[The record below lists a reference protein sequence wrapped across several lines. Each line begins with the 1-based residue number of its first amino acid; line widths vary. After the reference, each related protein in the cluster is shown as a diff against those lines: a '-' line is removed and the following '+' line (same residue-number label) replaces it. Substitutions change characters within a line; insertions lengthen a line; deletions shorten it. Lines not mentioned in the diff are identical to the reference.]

1 MFANN
6 HKISLRQLKRMLV
19 FDLFSVSSIII
30 PRIAFVST
38 GRDGGIAIILGT
50 LYAFIYAFIILSFA
64 REVKGDYLSYS
75 KDNVGSLLT
84 FVVGVLYIIKLF
96 ACCVFAS
103 KLFGDL
109 IKVTL
114 LEDTDNRII
123 ILLLLVLSAYCASK
137 GIETRARVAEIL
149 YLIVLIPIFAFLI
162 LGLRDIDY
170 TNLMPI
176 LSEDT
181 KTIMYGGYEV
191 FLTFS
196 IIEMLLFIVPF
207 IKYRTTDA
215 KKKRKLSSY
224 VGQAIAIVGVLNLL
238 FFIVSLGILGAGQTK
253 RTLWSMV
260 YMLQVIKIPG
270 GFLQRQDAVL
280 LGLWLLSIFTLVSG
294 FLYYIVIISKHI
306 LRVPKE
312 NYLLVPFVLLIFGV
326 ASIPM
331 ETDEFY
337 DYFSFYMKFVGMP
350 QSILIP
356 LFVVFIGKL
365 KTLVNKTSAIRNILI
380 IITCASVL
388 TLTGCADKTE
398 IEDRNF
404 VQAIGIDYA
413 DEKYNVYYVLPDLKE
428 LTGQGVTEPEDLVVS
443 LNGINFSRV
452 EEDYKLRYNKRLDF
466 SHLKA
471 IIIGH
476 GLSMNKEA
484 LIELNQYVKN
494 KYELGKNVL
503 FFLASDEAKDI
514 IDLNDVL
521 EGGIGEYLDRLY
533 RINMSNT
540 DKEEVTIG
548 DLVRGMNNEN
558 EAVRVPIIREM
569 NQRLESNG
577 LGIFLDFRL
586 VYEVSEEV
594 GDYVELSNGYGKNK
608 RLFINNNKIDE
619 DEYVIHINSLGRKL
633 DYEIRE
639 GKPYLILSI
648 DGDASIEKGIVLSND
663 VPTKDMYYKH
673 KTSTAKGE
681 VTTEIEDFC
690 NFYIR
695 ERIIG
700 NLSEILK
707 KEKIDYLNLYRLTS
721 YKKSSIWYKYQERE
735 TNFIDD
741 LQYEVNVNFRME

>member
-6 HKISLRQLKRMLV
+6 NKISLRQLKRMLV

-50 LYAFIYAFIILSFA
+50 LYALIYAFIILSFA
-64 REVKGDYLSYS
+64 KEIKGDYLSYS
-75 KDNVGSLLT
+75 KENVGSLLT
-84 FVVGVLYIIKLF
+84 AVIGILYIIKLF

-123 ILLLLVLSAYCASK
+123 ILLLLVTSAYCASK
-137 GIETRARVAEIL
+137 GIEARARISEIL
-149 YLIVLIPIFAFLI
+149 YLIVLVPILVFLLI
-162 LGLRDIDY
+162 GLRNIDV

-196 IIEMLLFIVPF
+196 IIELLLFVVPY
-207 IKYRTTDA
+207 IKYRAGDA
-215 KKKRKLSSY
+215 KKKRRLSVF

-238 FFIVSLGILGAGQTK
+238 FFIVSLGILGPGQTK
-253 RTLWSMV
+253 RSLWSMV
-260 YMLQVIKIPG
+260 YMIQVVRIPG
-270 GFLQRQDAVL
+270 GFLQRQDAVI

-294 FLYYIVIISKHI
+294 FLYYIVVISKHI
-306 LRVPKE
+306 LRVPKQ
-312 NYLLVPFVLLIFGV
+312 NYLLIPFILLIFGA

-337 DYFSFYMKFVGMP
+337 DYFSFYMKFIGLP
-350 QSILIP
+350 QSILMP
-356 LFVVFIGKL
+356 LFIVFIGKL
-365 KTLVNKTSAIRNILI
+365 KKVVYKNSTIRNILVFVI
-380 IITCASVL
+380 CGAAL

-404 VQAIGIDYA
+404 IQAIGIDYV
-413 DEKYNVYYVLPDLKE
+413 DDKYNVYYVLPDLKQ
-428 LTGQGVTEPEDLVVS
+428 LTGRGITDPENLVIS
-443 LNGINFSRV
+443 LSDINFSRV
-452 EEDYKLRYNKRLDF
+452 EEEYHLRHNKRLDF

-476 GLSMNKEA
+476 ELAMNKEA
-484 LIELNQYVKN
+484 FTELNQYVQN
-494 KYELGKNVL
+494 KYEIGKNVL
-503 FFLASDEAKDI
+503 VFLSSNDAKDI
-514 IDLNDVL
+514 IDLNEVV
-521 EGGIGEYLDRLY
+521 EGGVGEYLDRLY
-533 RINMSNT
+533 RINLSNT

-558 EAVRVPIIREM
+558 EVVRVPIIRTM
-569 NQRLESNG
+569 DQRLESSG
-577 LGIFLDFRL
+577 LGIFLDFKL

-594 GDYVELSNGYGKNK
+594 GDYLELSNGYGKNK
-608 RLFINNNKIDE
+608 RLFIKDNKTDN
-619 DEYVIHINSLGRKL
+619 DEYVIVINNLGRKL
-633 DYEIRE
+633 DYEWRD
-639 GKPYLILSI
+639 GKPYIVLSI
-648 DGDASIEKGIVLSND
+648 DGGASIEKGIVLSND
-663 VPTKDMYYKH
+663 VPTKEMYYEH

-681 VTTEIEDFC
+681 VTAEIEDYC
-690 NFYIR
+690 NLYIR
-695 ERIIG
+695 ERIIK
-700 NLSEILK
+700 NFTEILK
-707 KEKIDYLNLYRLTS
+707 ENKIDYLNLYRLTS

-735 TNFIDD
+735 ANFIDD
-741 LQYEVNVNFRME
+741 LQYEVNIDFRME

>member
-6 HKISLRQLKRMLV
+6 NKISLRQLKRMLV

-50 LYAFIYAFIILSFA
+50 LYALIYAFIILSFA
-64 REVKGDYLSYS
+64 REIKGDYLNYS
-75 KDNVGSLLT
+75 KENVGSLLT
-84 FVVGVLYIIKLF
+84 FVIGVLYIIKLF

-123 ILLLLVLSAYCASK
+123 ILLLLVLSAYLASK
-137 GIETRARVAEIL
+137 GFEARARVAEIL
-149 YLIVLIPIFAFLI
+149 YLIVLIPIFLFLI
-162 LGLRDIDY
+162 LGIKDIDV

-196 IIEMLLFIVPF
+196 IIELLLFAIPF

-215 KKKRKLSSY
+215 KKNRKLSSY
-224 VGQAIAIVGVLNLL
+224 VGQALAIVCVFNLL
-238 FFIVSLGILGAGQTK
+238 FFIVSLGILGPGQTK

-260 YMLQVIKIPG
+260 YMIQVVKLPG
-270 GFLQRQDAVL
+270 GFLQRQDAVI

-312 NYLLVPFVLLIFGV
+312 NYLLVPFILLIFGA

-337 DYFSFYMKFVGMP
+337 DYFSLYMKFIGMP
-350 QSILIP
+350 QSILMP
-356 LFVVFIGKL
+356 LFIVFIGKL
-365 KTLVNKTSAIRNILI
+365 KTIVNKASAARNIFIL
-380 IITCASVL
+380 ITCVSAL
-388 TLTGCADKTE
+388 TLVGCADKTQ

-404 VQAIGIDYA
+404 IQAIGIDYA
-413 DEKYNVYYVLPDLKE
+413 DDKYNVYYVLPDLKE
-428 LTGQGVTEPEDLVVS
+428 LTGQGTSEPEDLIVS

-452 EEDYKLRYNKRLDF
+452 EEEYHLRYNKRLDF

-476 GLSMNKEA
+476 ELAKDKEA
-484 LIELNQYVKN
+484 LTELNQYIQN
-494 KYELGKNVL
+494 QYELGKNVL
-503 FFLASDEAKDI
+503 VFLSNDDAKEI
-514 IDLNDVL
+514 IDLNGSL

-533 RINMSNT
+533 RINLSNA

-548 DLVRGMNNEN
+548 DMVRGMNNEN
-558 EAVRVPIIREM
+558 EVVLVPIIKEIDERIET
-569 NQRLESNG
+569 NG
-577 LGIFLDFRL
+577 LGIFLDFAL
-586 VYEVSEEV
+586 VYQVDEEVS
-594 GDYVELSNGYGKNK
+594 DYLELANGYGTNK
-608 RLFINNNKIDE
+608 RFFIKSNENDE
-619 DEYVIHINSLGRKL
+619 DEYVIRINNLGRKI
-633 DYEIRE
+633 DYEWRD

-648 DGDASIEKGIVLSND
+648 EASATIDKGIVLSND
-663 VPTKDMYYKH
+663 VPTKEMFYEH

-681 VTTEIEDFC
+681 VTKKIEDFC
-690 NFYIR
+690 NHYIR
-695 ERIIG
+695 ERILI
-700 NLSEILK
+700 NFKEIFK
-707 KEKIDYLNLYRLTS
+707 DNKIDYLNLYRLSS

-741 LQYEVNVNFRME
+741 LQYEVNINFKME